1 MKHLFLIIA
10 LLAVAV
16 SCKQAIPESTD
27 ENIIIKAE
35 ESALDNKLDSI
46 HKLGHFHGIGIAMV
60 NEKGPI
66 FQSGYGYSDRKIR
79 SDYTEHTI
87 QPIASISKVVLGL
100 TLAKAIEDGHLSL
113 EDDINKF
120 LYFEVRNPL
129 FPQQPIL
136 VKHLTSHTSSIIDGD
151 YYDLSYINLETDSA
165 SNPKIDQEESVNF
178 QKAIDASSLGD
189 YLKNGLTT
197 TDSTS
202 SSYIYS
208 SYEPGTSYSYSNIG
222 AGLTAYIVEKAVGED
237 FKTYSK
243 KHILDP
249 LGLDN
254 TSWNLAD
261 LDTRKVST
269 LYSTLEL
276 RYPNYRLVTFADG
289 GLYTTPNDL
298 GVILTELIR
307 GYNGNG
313 TLLSTASYVQFY
325 KKQLELGQMKTDKSI
340 VGFKDGF
347 NKGIFIT
354 YERNSIGHS
363 GGDPGVSTLM
373 YFNPK
378 TSIGQITFLNT
389 DFNSQE
395 AYDSFIATDS
405 ILKEYGTRILKK

>member
-1 MKHLFLIIA
+1 LKHLFLIIA

-325 KKQLELGQMKTDKSI
+325 KKQLELGQMKTD
-340 VGFKDGF
+340 
-347 NKGIFIT
+347 
-354 YERNSIGHS
+354 
-363 GGDPGVSTLM
+363 
-373 YFNPK
+373 
-378 TSIGQITFLNT
+378 NT
-389 DFNSQE
+389 EHEF
-395 AYDSFIATDS
+395 
-405 ILKEYGTRILKK
+405 